1 MPILVPGM
9 REEAPGLTV
18 TGESVAPKTLS
29 VTTGSE
35 GSSVTFDLKRGSFC
49 CAAQADLEFLGTPLQ
64 SSKSVGQQVWAA
76 TLC

>member
-1 MPILVPGM
+1 M

-18 TGESVAPKTLS
+18 TGESVAPTTLS

-49 CAAQADLEFLGTPLQ
+49 CAAQADLEFLGTPPLQ
-64 SSKSVGQQVWAA
+64 SSKSMEQQVWAA